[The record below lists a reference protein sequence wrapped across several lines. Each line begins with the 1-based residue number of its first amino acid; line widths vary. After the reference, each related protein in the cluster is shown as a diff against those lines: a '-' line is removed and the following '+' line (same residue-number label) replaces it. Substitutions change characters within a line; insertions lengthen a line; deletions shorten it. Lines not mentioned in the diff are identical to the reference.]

1 MIIAKIAIKKG
12 KKNNVIK
19 HIFLLFLTME
29 LIERISMIYQNIV
42 FKQKTVEHIRMNDRK
57 TIKLR

>member
-1 MIIAKIAIKKG
+1 MIIAKIAIKKE

-42 FKQKTVEHIRMNDRK
+42 RACLNKR
-57 TIKLR
+57 L